1 MAGASPA
8 GTALASLRHRV
19 VVSCQ
24 APPGNP
30 MRSALVIARIAA
42 SVVAAGAGGVRID
55 SPEHITA
62 VKKAVDTPLIGLW
75 KEGLDGVYITPTL
88 RHARAVVEAG
98 ADIVAVDGTGR
109 PRPDGRALAQVI
121 DRLHSE
127 LGAVVLA
134 DVGTVAEGL
143 AAAEAGADA
152 VATTLAG
159 LSGGS
164 GLPGGAAGADGPALD
179 VVGTLAGRLGVP
191 VIAEGGIVVPGQAQA
206 ALEAGA
212 WCVVIG
218 KAITSPDWI
227 TARFVAAVSHLDGG
241 PARLA
246 GGKLAVQPALEHA
259 THAGDGHSGR
269 LPDGGGSGQDEHGDR
284 RLGGEPCDT

>member
-1 MAGASPA
+1 MADTPPA
-8 GTALASLRHRV
+8 DTALAKVRHRV

-62 VKKAVDTPLIGLW
+62 VKNAVDTPLIGLW
-75 KEGLDGVYITPTL
+75 KEGQDGVYITPTL
-88 RHARAVVEAG
+88 RHARAVAEAG

-121 DRLHSE
+121 DRLHGE

-143 AAAEAGADA
+143 AAAESGADA

-164 GLPGGAAGADGPALD
+164 GLPGGAARVDGPALD
-179 VVGTLAGRLGVP
+179 VVDMLAGRLDVP
-191 VIAEGGIVVPGQAQA
+191 VIAEGGILIPSQARA

-227 TARFVAAVSHLDGG
+227 TARFVEAVSHLDGESARPAPG
-241 PARLA
+241 P
-246 GGKLAVQPALEHA
+246 LAVQPVLEHPVRPG
-259 THAGDGHSGR
+259 HGGRPSQDQLGDG
-269 LPDGGGSGQDEHGDR
+269 
-284 RLGGEPCDT
+284 RLGGKPCDT